1 MAGGPCPSLVVCVL
15 GLSRDKGVDFSRG
28 SGVGKSCF
36 CYRFMHPGYDDYMD
50 DHSSLLALH
59 EFENPVINN
68 VHFLYWGSTTR
79 SYPVNGGPKEQ
90 RIQFHVIEQTVFYQD
105 VTSQPFTII
114 TKPDSLEHY
123 IRRATSQI
131 ESPGKISYKTRDTIS
146 LQQDYRWQSYPS
158 GLSGWP
164 RGFIVVIDV
173 SQSYVIFD
181 SQIARAE
188 RVMDYL
194 IKHKR
199 KFVIVATKRDIMNP
213 VSMEKVQ
220 ELSRKYKSHV
230 FESSANANLNI
241 ADAFRF
247 IASKVLHK
255 KVQGI
260 SDRVTTYEEAA
271 HVLLTQKGR
280 ARKSFLK
287 FLLLRIEDSDER
299 IDTIENMEQYKECV
313 RALGKFET
321 DRLFA
326 EHLMEVHN
334 KKVET
339 YAGVPDNPELR
350 LEFLEDF
357 IDQRTDLGLYTDS
370 LKR

>member
-1 MAGGPCPSLVVCVL
+1 MAGPCPSLVVSVL
-15 GLSRDKGVDFSRG
+15 GLSREKGEQFCLR
-28 SGVGKSCF
+28 SGIGKSCF
-36 CYRFMHPGYDDYMD
+36 CYRFMHPGYDEYMD

-68 VHFLYWGSTTR
+68 VHFLYWGTTNR
-79 SYPVNGGPKEQ
+79 SYPISGGPKEQ

-146 LQQDYRWQSYPS
+146 LQQEYKWQSYPS
-158 GLSGWP
+158 SISGWP

-173 SQSYVIFD
+173 SQSYVVFD

-188 RVMDYL
+188 RIVEYL
-194 IKHKR
+194 QKHKR
-199 KFVIVATKRDIMNP
+199 KFVIVATKRDAMNP
-213 VSMEKVQ
+213 TSLERVH
-220 ELSRKYKSHV
+220 ELAKKYRAQV
-230 FESSANANLNI
+230 FETSANANLNI
-241 ADAFRF
+241 SDAFRF

-260 SDRVTTYEEAA
+260 SDHVTTYEEAA
-271 HVLLTQKGR
+271 HQLLNQKGR
-280 ARKSFLK
+280 ARKSFMK

-299 IDTIENMEQYKECV
+299 IDAIENTEQYRECV
-313 RALGKFET
+313 HALGKFET

-326 EHLMEVHN
+326 EHLMDVHN

-339 YAGVPDNPELR
+339 YAGVMDNPELR

-357 IDQRTDLGLYTDS
+357 VDQRTDLGLYSES